1 MVKFAKS
8 EPLPNEHD
16 RSLNYAV
23 NFVQQ
28 TADTINQQR
37 RVEEERKENNEPKT
51 NNE

>member
-16 RSLNYAV
+16 RSMNYAV
-23 NFVQQ
+23 NFVQE
-28 TADTINQQR
+28 TANTINQQR
-37 RVEEERKENNEPKT
+37 RAEDERKENNELKT